1 MVQVGILEQSVYIA
15 NTFSSILFGLEL
27 YLGFSSIHLLLIN
40 HTRRTRRQKIF
51 HICFVIAILLTQAL
65 VLASYTAVGYYIW
78 LKHRDF
84 PGGPMAYFTG
94 SATTWYNFTG
104 ICAVELTNLL
114 GNSLLVGLILPGS
127 RQKLIGLDIP
137 VLHHLGQQYPYYYSS
152 RSYVPGCNWLVHPSS
167 QSNLMA
173 TVNLVASA
181 GGSSYSYRSNNLNV
195 LWIIITTIP
204 NVLLTALISFRILSA
219 RRELVKL
226 DLNVAPPKAY
236 MGVVAILAEASLP
249 FPVLGIIGA
258 VVVAKG
264 AEVYTIFMVLWGFY
278 AGIAPLLI
286 IYRVA
291 KGTAWSNQ
299 NNIAY
304 SDVRLE
310 VPRITE
316 AAVTDS
322 VIRGTESS
330 LPAATPV

>member
-1 MVQVGILEQSVYIA
+1 
-15 NTFSSILFGLEL
+15 
-27 YLGFSSIHLLLIN
+27 
-40 HTRRTRRQKIF
+40 
-51 HICFVIAILLTQAL
+51 
-65 VLASYTAVGYYIW
+65 
-78 LKHRDF
+78 
-84 PGGPMAYFTG
+84 
-94 SATTWYNFTG
+94 
-104 ICAVELTNLL
+104 
-114 GNSLLVGLILPGS
+114 
-127 RQKLIGLDIP
+127 
-137 VLHHLGQQYPYYYSS
+137 
-152 RSYVPGCNWLVHPSS
+152 
-167 QSNLMA
+167 MA